1 MDKVLSITDRLADKK
16 RKQQVELY
24 RNKIETI
31 RRIVQCSSCH
41 FKCAMCGHHLNATD
55 SSCPTAFSP
64 PGLNLCE
71 NCRTEFEDFLKISK
85 GQNLSDIFWHNEEW
99 VKLWAAWMDFYQA
112 IGAFGNS
119 AEFAQLIK
127 ETNE

>member
-1 MDKVLSITDRLADKK
+1 MDKVLNITDRLADKK
-16 RKQQVELY
+16 RKEQVELY

-41 FKCAMCGHHLNATD
+41 FKCAMCGYHLNVND
-55 SSCPTAFSP
+55 SSSPPANSP

-71 NCRTEFEDFLKISK
+71 NCLTEFEDFLKISR
-85 GQNLSDIFWHNEEW
+85 GQKSSDIFWHNAEW
-99 VKLWAAWMDFYQA
+99 VRLWAAWMDFYQA
-112 IGAFGNS
+112 IGAFRNS

-127 ETNE
+127 ETDK